1 MILRL
6 LLSMLFILMTINT
19 SLLKRYNTNGLWTMY
34 IAKRSPLMTSP
45 FLEWASI

>member
-19 SLLKRYNTNGLWTMY
+19 SLAETLQYKWSVGDVHGFQTEVR
-34 IAKRSPLMTSP
+34 
-45 FLEWASI
+45 